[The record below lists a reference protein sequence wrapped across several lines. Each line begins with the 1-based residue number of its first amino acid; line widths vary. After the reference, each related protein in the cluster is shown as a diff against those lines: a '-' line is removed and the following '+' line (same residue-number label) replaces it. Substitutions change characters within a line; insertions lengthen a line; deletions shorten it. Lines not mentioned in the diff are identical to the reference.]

1 MMKFDVAV
9 IGGGPGGY
17 VAAIKAAQSGKK
29 TVIIEKNV
37 LGGVCLNCGCIP
49 TKALIKSIS
58 ALDEL
63 KKCSQY
69 GITGV
74 DAKNIDLDFKKVQA
88 RKQQI
93 VKRLTDGVKYL
104 LTANGVQIIF
114 GTASLINSHLI
125 IVNDET
131 IEADNIIIAAGSA
144 TFRPPI
150 PIKGDANVI
159 TSDEALQLADAPNS
173 IVVIGG
179 GAIGIEFS
187 YILNRMGSK
196 VTVIEMLDSI
206 LPRVDEEIKAEA
218 AKILKGLGIDIITG
232 AKVIGI
238 DGKKVNYELA
248 GAEKSIDADTV
259 LLAVGRVPCA
269 EGLNVEAAGIKMDRK
284 AIAVDEYLRTSNPN
298 IYAIGDVNGK
308 VMLAHTASMEGIV
321 AVENICGN
329 AMSMDYQKIPQCIY
343 IKPEIASVGLTEK
356 EAKEIYGQV
365 KVGTFPLAANGK
377 AIIEDE
383 TAGFIKVIVSSDVH
397 EILGAHIMGPHATDM
412 IAEIALAMGMEA
424 TADIITNTIHPHPT
438 VSEIIPEA
446 FHAALH
452 KAIHF
457 M

>member
-1 MMKFDVAV
+1 MNFEVAV

-29 TVIIEKNV
+29 TVLIEKGV
-37 LGGVCLNCGCIP
+37 LGGVCLNSGCIP
-49 TKALIKSIS
+49 TKALIKSVS
-58 ALDEL
+58 TLDEL
-63 KKCSQY
+63 KKCSHY
-69 GITGV
+69 GLSGV
-74 DAKNIDLDFKKVQA
+74 DVQNISLDLNKVQA

-93 VKRLTDGVKYL
+93 VKKLTDGVKYL
-104 LTANGVQIIF
+104 LTANGVKIIT
-114 GTASLINSHLI
+114 GTASFLDGHTIK
-125 IVNDET
+125 VNDET
-131 IEADNIIIAAGSA
+131 IEAGKIIIAAGSA
-144 TFRPPI
+144 AFRPPI
-150 PIKGDANVI
+150 PVKGNASVI
-159 TSDEALQLADAPNS
+159 TSDEALQLTEAPGN

-206 LPRVDEEIKAEA
+206 LPRVDEEVKAEA

-232 AKVIGI
+232 AKVTGI
-238 DGKKVNYELA
+238 EGNKVNYELA
-248 GAEKSIDADTV
+248 GTEKSVAADTV

-269 EGLNVEAAGIKMDRK
+269 EGLNVEAAGIKMDRR
-284 AIAVDEYLRTSNPN
+284 AIAVDEYLRTSNPDV
-298 IYAIGDVNGK
+298 YAIGDVNGK

-329 AMSMDYQKIPQCIY
+329 TMTMDYQRIPQCIY

-356 EAKEIYGQV
+356 EAKEMYGKV
-365 KVGTFPLAANGK
+365 KVGKFPLAANGK
-377 AIIEDE
+377 AVIEDE

-412 IAEIALAMGMEA
+412 IAEVALAMGMEA
-424 TADIITNTIHPHPT
+424 TADTITNTVHPHPT

-457 M
+457 V